1 MKATPIPQGLKRL
14 MLGSLAL
21 HISLGVILVAVL
33 GHAQNPEPKN
43 VVITKLVRLGK
54 KRPDNM
60 LPRLLKEEPPAP
72 TAKKTAP
79 KKPEPKPVEKVIPI
93 KKPDAPKQ
101 PKAKKEPPKENALDR
116 ARKMSNV
123 SSALDRLRSAKGE
136 KEAEGDPEGSKKGTV
151 SDLSLAILGNKYMTE
166 ISDCLQSVWNVE
178 GLSESQTAGL
188 SAKIGIWVS
197 SRGKFVRHQ
206 IEGSSGVAAF
216 DRAVEKAVQKCGGVS
231 APPRDIRNVVSRDGI
246 EIVFRP

>member
-14 MLGSLAL
+14 LLGSLIL
-21 HISLGVILVAVL
+21 HLSLGLILATVL
-33 GHAQNPEPKN
+33 GHAQNPEPRN

-54 KRPDNM
+54 KRPDDM

-72 TAKKTAP
+72 AAKKPAP

-93 KKPDAPKQ
+93 KTPDAPK
-101 PKAKKEPPKENALDR
+101 KAKPKKEPPKENALNR
-116 ARKMSNV
+116 ARKMSHV

-136 KEAEGDPEGSKKGTV
+136 KEAEGDPAGSQKGTV

-206 IEGSSGVAAF
+206 IEGSSGMAAF

-231 APPRDIRNVVSRDGI
+231 APPRAIRKVVSRDGI